1 MFKKILIAN
10 RGEVAVR
17 VARAAAELGV
27 PSVTIYS
34 GDDAASAHARA
45 GDTAVALGGSGPSAY
60 LDGGNILAI
69 AAQQGCDAIHPGYGF
84 LSENGGF
91 AADCAEAGIHFIGP
105 NVHALSVF
113 GDKGEARQIARKCD
127 VPIPQGTEGAV
138 TLEEAKAFFR
148 SLGTQAAVM
157 VKSIAGGGGRGMR
170 PARSLT
176 ELEQAFGNCRA
187 EAELAF
193 GSGELYLEQLVQRA
207 RHIEV
212 QVVGD
217 THGDVVALGDRDCSA
232 QRRRQKLIEIAP
244 APDLPDEIRA
254 AMHEAS
260 VRLAREAGYDNVGT
274 VEFLYNLEET
284 DPGRAILFMEANPRL
299 QVEHTIT
306 EEITGVDLVQAQILL
321 ASGATLEDAGCRP
334 LPGIRGAAIQVRIN
348 AETTTPDGDIRPS
361 GGTVHTFTPP
371 GGAGVRVDTFAY
383 SGMAL
388 SPAFDSL
395 LAKLIVRGPD
405 LDGAGRRA
413 RRALNEFGI
422 TGVPTNKVDMLALLE
437 QPELLSGQL
446 DTQFVERERD
456 RLKAAADGLAE
467 LAQASPVSE
476 AGASAMRPAANLPP
490 PGQVAVRAPLSGLV
504 VRVDVTEGD
513 KVWPGKPVALV
524 EAMKMQHV
532 VEATGSGIVRQ
543 VLLEAGA
550 VLSEDAPVL
559 FVEPAEV
566 EADAEALDAE
576 IDPDHIREDL
586 AHVQERIG
594 LTLDAAR
601 PDAVQRRR
609 KTGMRTARENLDDLF
624 DAGTFHEYGG
634 LAIAAQRRRR
644 SLDDLMKNTPADGL
658 IGGVGEV
665 NNHVFG
671 PELTRCMGISYD
683 YTVLA
688 GTQGYLNHKKTDRL
702 VELAHDQDLPI
713 VLFAEGGGGRP
724 GDVDAVTASGLDV
737 TTFRSFAAL
746 SGRQPRIGIA
756 AGRCFAGNAVLY
768 GCCDLTIATK
778 NANIGLGGPAMIEGG
793 GLGRFKPEDI
803 GPIDVQTANGV
814 VDLAV
819 EDEAE
824 AVAKTR
830 QILGFFQ
837 GDVPEWKAPDQRL
850 LRHAIPE
857 DRLRVY
863 DIRKVIDLLAD
874 EGSVVELRR
883 EFGVGIVTAFARIEG
898 RAIGLMANDPKWLG
912 GAIDSEAADKAAHFM
927 QICDAYNLPIVSLCD
942 TPGFMV
948 GPESEKTAS
957 VRHGARMFIVSAALR
972 VPVYT
977 IVLRK
982 GYGLGAQAMASGG
995 FHSTAMTISWPS
1007 GEFGGMGLEGA
1018 VKLAYRKE
1026 LEAISDPV
1034 ERDEL
1039 YARKVAQLY
1048 DVGRATAVAQYLEID
1063 AVIDPADT
1071 RAWVMRGL
1079 KMRPPER
1086 GHAQARR
1093 YIDTW

>member
-27 PSVTIYS
+27 PTVTVYSV
-34 GDDAASAHARA
+34 DDAESAHVTA
-45 GDTAVALGGSGPSAY
+45 GDTAVALGGAGPSAY
-60 LDGGNILAI
+60 LNADNILAI
-69 AAQQGCDAIHPGYGF
+69 AAEQGCDAIHPGYGF
-84 LSENGGF
+84 LSENASF
-91 AADCAEAGIHFIGP
+91 AAGCKAAGICFIGP
-105 NVHALSVF
+105 NVEALNVF
-113 GDKGEARQIARKCD
+113 GDKGQARQIALKCD
-127 VPIPQGTEGAV
+127 VPVPQGTDGAV
-138 TLEEAKAFFR
+138 TLEEAKVFFK
-148 SLGTQAAVM
+148 SLGKNAAVM

-170 PARSLT
+170 PAQSLE
-176 ELEQAFGNCRA
+176 ELEQAFEICRA

-193 GSGELYLEQLVQRA
+193 GSGDLYLEQLVQRA

-212 QVVGD
+212 QIVGD
-217 THGDVVALGDRDCSA
+217 AHGHVVALGDRDCSA

-244 APDLPDEIRA
+244 APDLPDDIRA

-260 VRLAREAGYDNVGT
+260 VRLAKEAGYDNVGT
-274 VEFLYNLEET
+274 VEFLYNLDET
-284 DPGRAILFMEANPRL
+284 DPSRAVLFMEANPRL

-306 EEITGVDLVQAQILL
+306 EETTGVDLVQAQIRL
-321 ASGATLEDAGCRP
+321 ASGGTLKEAGCSP
-334 LPGIRGAAIQVRIN
+334 APETKGAAIQIRIN
-348 AETTTPDGDIRPS
+348 AETTAPDGQVRPS
-361 GGTVHTFTPP
+361 GGTLNSFYPP
-371 GGAGVRVDTFAY
+371 GGTGVRVDTFAY
-383 SGMAL
+383 PGMTL

-395 LAKLIVRGPD
+395 LAKLIVRGQD
-405 LDGAGRRA
+405 MEIAGRRA
-413 RRALNEFGI
+413 QRALKEFGI
-422 TGVPTNKVDMLALLE
+422 SGVPTNKVDMLALLE

-446 DTQFVERERD
+446 DTQFVERERERLNAAAD
-456 RLKAAADGLAE
+456 RLAETAEASPVVTAAADGARE
-467 LAQASPVSE
+467 TARTA
-476 AGASAMRPAANLPP
+476 PA
-490 PGQVAVRAPLSGLV
+490 GQVSVPAPLSGLV
-504 VRVDVTEGD
+504 VRVDVAEGD
-513 KVWPGKPVALV
+513 EVWPGKPVALV

-532 VEATGSGIVRQ
+532 VEATESGIVREI
-543 VLLEAGA
+543 LLEAGA
-550 VLSEDAPVL
+550 VLSEGLPIL

-566 EADAEALDAE
+566 EADAAAADAE

-594 LTLDAAR
+594 MTLDAAR
-601 PDAVQRRR
+601 PEAVQKRH

-644 SLDDLMKNTPADGL
+644 SLEDLMKNTPADGL

-665 NNHVFG
+665 NNHLFG

-702 VELAHDQDLPI
+702 IELAHDQDLPI

-737 TTFRSFAAL
+737 STFRNFAAL
-746 SGRQPRIGIA
+746 SGSQPRIGIA
-756 AGRCFAGNAVLY
+756 AGRCFAGNAVLF
-768 GCCDLTIATK
+768 GCCDITIATR
-778 NANIGLGGPAMIEGG
+778 NSNIGLGGPAMIEGG
-793 GLGRFKPEDI
+793 GLGSFKPEDI
-803 GPIDVQTANGV
+803 GPIDVQSVNGV

-830 QILGFFQ
+830 QILGYFQ
-837 GDVPEWKAPDQRL
+837 GNVPDWKAPDQRL

-898 RAIGLMANDPKWLG
+898 RAVGLMANDPKWLG

-927 QICDAYNLPIVSLCD
+927 QLCDAYNLPIVSLCD

-948 GPESEKTAS
+948 GPDSEKTAS
-957 VRHGARMFIVSAALR
+957 VRHGARMFIVSAALS

-977 IVLRK
+977 VVLRK

-1026 LEAISDPV
+1026 LEAIEDPV
-1034 ERDEL
+1034 KREEK
-1039 YARKVAQLY
+1039 YAQKVAQLY
-1048 DVGRATAVAQYLEID
+1048 EVGRATAVAQYLEID

-1071 RAWVMRGL
+1071 RAWLMRGL

-1086 GHAQARR
+1086 KRNGRR